1 MTNDSIKP
9 DDILAD
15 AENFVELNGLTV
27 RKGSIAAFLK
37 NIDLFE
43 DSNSN
48 SNETQKAAALE
59 MIKELAPAIIAA
71 GLHKHATFKNKI
83 IEGILCDL

>member
-1 MTNDSIKP
+1 MSTNAIKP

-15 AENFVELNGLTV
+15 TENFAELNGLTV

-48 SNETQKAAALE
+48 EAQKSAALE
-59 MIKELAPAIIAA
+59 MIRELAPAIIAS
-71 GLHKHATFKNKI
+71 GLHRHARFKNKI
-83 IEGILCDL
+83 IEDILCGL

>member
-1 MTNDSIKP
+1 MAKAIKP

-15 AENFVELNGLTV
+15 TEDFVELNGLTV

-43 DSNSN
+43 DSNST
-48 SNETQKAAALE
+48 EAQKAEALK
-59 MIKELAPAIIAA
+59 MIKELAPAIIAS
-71 GLHKHATFKNKI
+71 GLHRHATFKNKT
-83 IEGILCDL
+83 IENILSNL